1 MRNYIIEKVTNTPL
15 SFKFG
20 GVTVDEFDPMPDS
33 INAQGCFAAVEDIFP
48 WHYYQ
53 DLQNIQ
59 IGHRQEFDERN
70 ITALY
75 DDGVL
80 YLTNQQ
86 KSDKDLLDDIV
97 HEFAHHLEEI
107 YTDTIYGDQKVVK
120 EFRHKR
126 QQLNFELQS
135 EGYWTQ
141 EYDFKGLQYNEE
153 LDNFLYKRIGKS
165 LLKMITSGLFIRPYA
180 SVSLREYFAT
190 GFEAFYMGQKD
201 KLKKISPILYNK
213 VEELHNLS

>member
-48 WHYYQ
+48 RHYYQ
-53 DLQNIQ
+53 DLQHIQ

>member
-48 WHYYQ
+48 RHYYQ
-53 DLQNIQ
+53 DLQNIE
-59 IGHRQEFDERN
+59 IGHRPEFDERN

-86 KSDKDLLDDIV
+86 KSDKDLLDDII
-97 HEFAHHLEEI
+97 HEFAHHLEEV
-107 YTDTIYGDQKVVK
+107 YTDTIYGDQKVIK
-120 EFRHKR
+120 EFRNKR
-126 QQLNFELQS
+126 QQLNFELRS

-141 EYDFKGLQYNEE
+141 EYDFKGLKYNEE
-153 LDNFLYKRIGKS
+153 LDNFLYKRIGKP
-165 LLKMITSGLFIRPYA
+165 LLKMITSGLFVRPYA